1 MVMNVVP
8 GPTYAEM
15 RDPLLLPSELRAAA
29 QAALGDELNPLNLFN
44 INWKNT
50 DASVEK
56 IVLPRA
62 LTGVDANIVVL
73 SGRNYPS
80 GSMKVGPAY
89 VTLAEAEA
97 LHGL

>member
-56 IVLPRA
+56 IVLPRGDRRRRQYCGVERSE
-62 LTGVDANIVVL
+62 LSEREYEGRTGLRDA
-73 SGRNYPS
+73 G
-80 GSMKVGPAY
+80 GG
-89 VTLAEAEA
+89 
-97 LHGL
+97 